1 MHLCSPNFYAETT
14 YTNLCYYFYS
24 IYAQNE
30 VLHRVIFHVLN
41 LFNGKPILH
50 LDPDDKV
57 CNASIFQRKPYYYNG
72 DCYTLSI
79 PKCIAEKNVQAIVI
93 ETYIDVDIFISHRGH
108 FLHPNSRNRVDV
120 DKSFYSPDH
129 CSHLAL
135 MKWPQLCHHDHGC
148 SFAQTHD
155 SEAQFKDDNNTNH
168 GLIGL
173 TDSHSIGLI

>member
-120 DKSFYSPDH
+120 DKSFYMKIAINHEVVQLLDSKDH
-129 CSHLAL
+129 SASTCV
-135 MKWPQLCHHDHGC
+135 MFD
-148 SFAQTHD
+148 TNMD
-155 SEAQFKDDNNTNH
+155 YDNCIYSKLYEIMMN
-168 GLIGL
+168 
-173 TDSHSIGLI
+173 SR